1 MGNCETHQDVY
12 VLDKMHTPLL
22 GRPAIEALGLLVRVR
37 SVEQERSPIQ
47 RFPDLFKGLGKME
60 GEYTIQL
67 KEGAVPFALTNPR
80 RVAIPLMD
88 SVIAELQRMEKLEVI
103 SRIDE
108 PTDWCAGMVVV
119 PKAKKQV
126 RICVDLTKLNENV
139 RRETPTSS
147 NGADPGSGRRNSSLL
162 QVRCKFLPDQ
172 FEDFTGENTPR
183 QSESKQ
189 YSTRLRSGQAINP
202 PDRFDYSWNKPGE
215 REM

>member
-1 MGNCETHQDVY
+1 
-12 VLDKMHTPLL
+12 
-22 GRPAIEALGLLVRVR
+22 
-37 SVEQERSPIQ
+37 
-47 RFPDLFKGLGKME
+47 ME

-119 PKAKKQV
+119 PKANKQV

-147 NGADPGSGRRNSSLL
+147 SGADPGSGRRNSSLL
-162 QVRCKFLPDQ
+162 QVRRKFLPDQ
-172 FEDFTGENTPR
+172 FEDVTGENTPR
-183 QSESKQ
+183 QSELKQ
-189 YSTRLRSGQAINP
+189 HSTQLRSGQAINP